1 MYRHPV
7 IVTLTFATVTVRNR
21 DLISSCPSTA
31 DVVKQDIMQ
40 RHLVI
45 VAHCIV
51 GEPGCTATVTLH
63 PLWKP
68 PSITG
73 MEFMRKVLQTLLILT
88 DAHRRTETQYWEK
101 IFAWNLPPCVS
112 PAGMDQGDFFLQ
124 NGEMWIF
131 NHSSFVALSSMLH
144 WKCQNDFNNRILD
157 WKLVSSNRATSLEV
171 QRDVIQ
177 YAWSP

>member
-51 GEPGCTATVTLH
+51 GLHRYSHPASIVKATLH
-63 PLWKP
+63 KL
-68 PSITG
+68 G
-73 MEFMRKVLQTLLILT
+73 
-88 DAHRRTETQYWEK
+88 
-101 IFAWNLPPCVS
+101 WNSC
-112 PAGMDQGDFFLQ
+112 
-124 NGEMWIF
+124 EMYYK
-131 NHSSFVALSSMLH
+131 H
-144 WKCQNDFNNRILD
+144 
-157 WKLVSSNRATSLEV
+157 
-171 QRDVIQ
+171 
-177 YAWSP
+177 Y